1 MPLHA
6 PTMYRR
12 VPPLGA
18 WPIHGGRG
26 TPVGFWCSTEHLSPL
41 AEHYATFSFFK
52 VVYLPIGKVVP
63 NLLFQGF
70 FQVKVGEFQVLF
82 KDCGFKGLL
91 CHTELLLNEHS
102 HDVTP
107 GAHVREGR
115 RTRWARIL
123 GKGVRRPYGTRGY
136 VISQGGYN
144 QGPPGPPV
152 PRNLSFH
159 PRGEHRGHGGTPGGR
174 RRHGK
179 VKVFS
184 WVRKSMKGWVIFAF
198 NLFKIIWGVNPDKIL
213 DIFLIVPG

>member
-52 VVYLPIGKVVP
+52 VVYRPIGKVVL

-107 GAHVREGR
+107 GAPVRGGR
-115 RTRWARIL
+115 RTRWPRIL
-123 GKGVRRPYGTRGY
+123 GRGVRRPYGTRGY

-144 QGPPGPPV
+144 QGPPGPPGS
-152 PRNLSFH
+152 P
-159 PRGEHRGHGGTPGGR
+159 GTFRSTSSGNTCSPGD
-174 RRHGK
+174 
-179 VKVFS
+179 
-184 WVRKSMKGWVIFAF
+184 
-198 NLFKIIWGVNPDKIL
+198 IWGHPGTGGATEKLKYFHGYENP
-213 DIFLIVPG
+213 

>member
-1 MPLHA
+1 
-6 PTMYRR
+6 MYHR

-52 VVYLPIGKVVP
+52 VVYRPIGKVVL

-70 FQVKVGEFQVLF
+70 FQVKVGEFQVRF
-82 KDCGFKGLL
+82 KGCGCKGLL
-91 CHTELLLNEHS
+91 CHIDLLLNEHS

-107 GAHVREGR
+107 GAPVRGGR
-115 RTRWARIL
+115 RTRWLRIL
-123 GKGVRRPYGTRGY
+123 GRGVRRPYRTRGY
-136 VISQGGYN
+136 VISQGGYI
-144 QGPPGPPV
+144 QGPPGPPEPFV
-152 PRNLSFH
+152 PP
-159 PRGEHRGHGGTPGGR
+159 PRGTQGTWGTPGDR
-174 RRHGK
+174 RRQGK